1 MNGKRKILT
10 YDDSLGKRQK
20 FLFNNTIKVLLEDE
34 KNEIFDLASYETP
47 SI

>member
-10 YDDSLGKRQK
+10 YEESLEKRQK

>member
-10 YDDSLGKRQK
+10 YEESLEKRQNFCLIIPLK
-20 FLFNNTIKVLLEDE
+20 FYWKMK

>member
-10 YDDSLGKRQK
+10 CEESLEKRQK